1 VTAKKEGQVA
11 KAESKLFA
19 RGKYLQ
25 FAAFCLPH
33 SKGEPT
39 CTRMQAAGP
48 TKITIR
54 ALCQITFAMPRL
66 PNGSGTFPS
75 HSAFNT
81 NGLALWQTQLNK

>member
-1 VTAKKEGQVA
+1 
-11 KAESKLFA
+11 
-19 RGKYLQ
+19 
-25 FAAFCLPH
+25 
-33 SKGEPT
+33 
-39 CTRMQAAGP
+39 MQAAGP

-81 NGLALWQTQLNK
+81 NGLALWQNPAK